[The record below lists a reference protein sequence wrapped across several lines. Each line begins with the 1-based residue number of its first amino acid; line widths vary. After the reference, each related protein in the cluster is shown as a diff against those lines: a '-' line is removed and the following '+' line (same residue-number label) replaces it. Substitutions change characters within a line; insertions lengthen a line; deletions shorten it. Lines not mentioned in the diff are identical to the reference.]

1 MNTKR
6 FTALLVSGVMA
17 TSVLAGCGGIDKDA
31 TVATLDGQ
39 EIKLGIANFA
49 ARLQQ
54 AQYDDFYTAYFGQD
68 VWKSDLY
75 NNGTTMQDNIKD
87 SVISSIEDLYIL
99 QNHMADYDVTLT
111 DDENTAIANTAADFI
126 AANDE
131 KALDALGATED
142 IVKEYLT
149 LVTIQSK
156 MHDAII
162 VDADTNVSD
171 EDANTSA
178 YSYVT
183 ISKTS
188 YKDADGNSVDY
199 TDEEK
204 EALGDTVKEFRD
216 AAVTE
221 TLDTAADEYGYT
233 VSSGTFA
240 SDNTT
245 LDEAVLTALEGLT
258 EEGEISDVVET
269 DSSYYV
275 LRLDQIT
282 DADATEQHRQQI
294 VSQRQSD
301 LYNEVLDGWKE
312 ASDWVLNEKVWA
324 KVSFDNLFTTV
335 VESTESTDSTEA
347 DTTSTEATESTEAV
361 NETETESVD
370 NTEAVSET
378 EAVEATESVQ

>member
-1 MNTKR
+1 MNAKR
-6 FTALLVSGVMA
+6 FTALLISGVMA
-17 TSVLAGCGGIDKDA
+17 ASVLAGCGGIDKDA

-54 AQYDDFYTAYFGQD
+54 AQYDDFYTAYFGKD
-68 VWKSDLY
+68 VWNSDLY
-75 NNGTTMQDNIKD
+75 NNGTTMQNNVKD
-87 SVISSIEDLYIL
+87 TVIGSIEDMYVL
-99 QNHMADYDVTLT
+99 QNHMSDYDISLS
-111 DDENTAIANTAADFI
+111 DEETSAIADTAAEFI

-149 LVTIQSK
+149 LVTIQKK

-162 VDADTNVSD
+162 ADADTNVSD

-204 EALGDTVKEFRD
+204 EALPDTVKEFRD
-216 AAVTE
+216 EAAAGS
-221 TLDTAADEYGYT
+221 LDTAADAHGYT

-240 SDNTT
+240 SDDTT
-245 LDEAVLTALEGLT
+245 LDEAVLSALEGLT
-258 EEGEISDVVET
+258 TEGQISDVVET

-282 DADATEQHRQQI
+282 DVDATEQHRQQI
-294 VSQRQSD
+294 ISQRQSD

-312 ASDWVLNEKVWA
+312 DAEWVLNEKVWE
-324 KVSFDNLFTTV
+324 KVSFDNLFTTT
-335 VESTESTDSTEA
+335 VESTEDTEN
-347 DTTSTEATESTEAV
+347 V
-361 NETETESVD
+361 Q
-370 NTEAVSET
+370 NTEVTET

>member
-1 MNTKR
+1 MKTKK

-17 TSVLAGCGGIDKDA
+17 ASVLAGCGGIDKDA

-54 AQYDDFYTAYFGQD
+54 AQYDDFYTAYFGED
-68 VWKSDLY
+68 VWSSDLY

-87 SVISSIEDLYIL
+87 SVISSIEDLYVL
-99 QNHMADYDVTLT
+99 QNHMSDYDVALT
-111 DDENTAIANTAADFI
+111 DDENTAIADTAAEFI
-126 AANDE
+126 ADNDD

-149 LVTIQSK
+149 LVTIQTK
-156 MHDAII
+156 MHAAII
-162 VDADTNVSD
+162 ADADTNVSD
-171 EDANTSA
+171 EDANTSD
-178 YSYVT
+178 YSYVN
-183 ISKTS
+183 ISKTTH
-188 YKDADGNSVDY
+188 KDADGNTVDY
-199 TDEEK
+199 TDDEK
-204 EALGDTVKEFRD
+204 EALADTVKEFRD
-216 AAVTE
+216 AAVTD
-221 TLDTAADEYGYT
+221 TLDTAADTYGYT
-233 VSSGTFA
+233 VSTGTFA

-245 LDEAVLTALEGLT
+245 LDEAVLTALQGLR

-294 VSQRQSD
+294 ISQRQSD
-301 LYNEVLDGWKE
+301 LYNEVLDGWKDDCE
-312 ASDWVLNEKVWA
+312 WVLNEKVWA

-335 VESTESTDSTEA
+335 VESTESTESTEPA
-347 DTTSTEATESTEAV
+347 EATETVEDTEAVSEEATESVENTEAV
-361 NETETESVD
+361 N
-370 NTEAVSET
+370 ET

>member
-6 FTALLVSGVMA
+6 LTALLVSGVMA
-17 TSVLAGCGGIDKDA
+17 ASVLAGCGGIDKDA

-99 QNHMADYDVTLT
+99 QNHMADYNVTLT

-162 VDADTNVSD
+162 ADADTNVSD

-294 VSQRQSD
+294 ISQRQSD

-335 VESTESTDSTEA
+335 VESTDSTETDA
-347 DTTSTEATESTEAV
+347 TSTEAATESTEAV

-370 NTEAVSET
+370 NTETVSET
-378 EAVEATESVQ
+378 ESVEATESVQ